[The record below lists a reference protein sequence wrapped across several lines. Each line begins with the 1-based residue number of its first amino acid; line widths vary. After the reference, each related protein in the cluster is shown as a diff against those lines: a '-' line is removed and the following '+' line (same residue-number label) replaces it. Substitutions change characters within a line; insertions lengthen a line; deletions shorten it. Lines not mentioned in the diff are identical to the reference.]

1 MEKKYRIFQLGI
13 VKVIVYDSDPRREF
27 LKSEPG
33 WSEQHKDA
41 EVRMARSD
49 AGSKNSRLQALWTS
63 LPCHHHK
70 SLYRHDIYHIC
81 HLSRRLP
88 VPSILFALRSDGLM
102 ALILHPGPSAGS
114 SLGRVLGH
122 LGNPPASLFDGDDS
136 ILYAM
141 CVRSAAR
148 I

>member
-1 MEKKYRIFQLGI
+1 MEKKYRTFQLGI

-33 WSEQHKDA
+33 WSEQHKNA
-41 EVRMARSD
+41 EARSRWQD
-49 AGSKNSRLQALWTS
+49 PTPEARTLGFKALWTS

-70 SLYRHDIYHIC
+70 SLYRHDIYHIR

-122 LGNPPASLFDGDDS
+122 LGNPPAPLFDGDGS

-141 CVRSAAR
+141 CVRPAT
-148 I
+148 